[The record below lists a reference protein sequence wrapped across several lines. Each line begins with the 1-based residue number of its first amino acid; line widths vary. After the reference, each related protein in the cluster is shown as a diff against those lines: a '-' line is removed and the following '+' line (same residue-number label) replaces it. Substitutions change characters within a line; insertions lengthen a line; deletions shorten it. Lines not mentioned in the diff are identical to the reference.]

1 MNADLDIYGVYVP
14 AFLGL
19 MLLAHLINQGL
30 TALLARAGLYAFIW
44 HRALFNLGLYV
55 IVLGLTCAAAGRFA

>member
-1 MNADLDIYGVYVP
+1 MHADLDIYGVYVP

-19 MLLAHLINQGL
+19 MLLAHLISQGL
-30 TALLARAGLYAFIW
+30 TALLAHAGLYAFVW